1 MPTVVLLPT
10 LISAESI
17 TGSITSGF
25 AQDTTTG
32 IAAAGTTGLG
42 GTGATSTCTTIE
54 QQLL

>member
-10 LISAESI
+10 PMSAESI

-42 GTGATSTCTTIE
+42 GTDVTSISTTIE

>member
-10 LISAESI
+10 QASMELI

-32 IAAAGTTGLG
+32 IPAAGTTGLG
-42 GTGATSTCTTIE
+42 GTDVTSISTTIE

>member
-1 MPTVVLLPT
+1 MPAVVLLPT
-10 LISAESI
+10 PMSVESI

-42 GTGATSTCTTIE
+42 GTDVTSISTTIE